1 MYDGPGM
8 SEPTDEDNDD
18 DLEHS
23 EEEIRE
29 HFEKFWYD
37 IVPEFKRFG
46 EIEQL
51 RVCRNH
57 SHHLRGNVYIMY
69 TKKEDAMR
77 AHKAFH
83 GRYYAGKKLLI
94 QFSPVVNWKSAVCG
108 LFTRRQCERGK
119 QCNFLHVFSN
129 PNGDLEGRDR
139 DDRDKDNRDKDR
151 DRDRDRDNPDGDRDR
166 RRDRDRDTRDRDT
179 RDRDRDRERKGSRER
194 EHRDRD
200 RRDREEEPREHA
212 RKENKA
218 GLYSS
223 HGYKLEDGN
232 EKDIERQLENQMNS
246 DQHRR
251 RHDRSGSPSDQPAK
265 RVKRSSSSSHS
276 SSPSHSPHRKKH
288 HRH

>member
-37 IVPEFKRFG
+37 VVPEFKRFG

-69 TKKEDAMR
+69 RKKEEAMQ

-129 PNGDLEGRDR
+129 PNGDLEGREI
-139 DDRDKDNRDKDR
+139 R
-151 DRDRDRDNPDGDRDR
+151 DRDRPRSRERDHREHREHRDHR
-166 RRDRDRDTRDRDT
+166 ERHHE
-179 RDRDRDRERKGSRER
+179 RDRERER
-194 EHRDRD
+194 RL
-200 RRDREEEPREHA
+200 EE
-212 RKENKA
+212 
-218 GLYSS
+218 YSS
-223 HGYKLEDGN
+223 HGYRIDDLNDKER
-232 EKDIERQLENQMNS
+232 EIERQFAEIVAS
-246 DQHRR
+246 DRTHSSTVT
-251 RHDRSGSPSDQPAK
+251 DRSKRDEKRSDSRSPSDK
-265 RVKRSSSSSHS
+265 RSKRHKRSNSLSSSSEERSLS
-276 SSPSHSPHRKKH
+276 RDRKKRKRYH
-288 HRH
+288 TKSSK